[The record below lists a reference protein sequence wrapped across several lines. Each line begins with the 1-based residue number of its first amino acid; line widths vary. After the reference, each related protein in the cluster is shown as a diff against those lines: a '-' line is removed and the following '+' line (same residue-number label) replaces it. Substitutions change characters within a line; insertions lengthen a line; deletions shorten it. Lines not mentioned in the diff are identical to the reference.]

1 MEKEVK
7 IGIKLIDTISNT
19 LEEFG
24 NVYKIWNPAID
35 KLAKITLLIPDIR
48 KHIKVEV
55 NSTPTGKIIFNEE
68 LGKLMQERD
77 AKFIFQLDDRIDDFA
92 TYKKSYE
99 IGGKPVSK
107 VEFRKY
113 LELTARQF
121 ANLGDNLVYYT
132 AQDLDDYFA
141 DIYCAN
147 ANIEIPREVGSFTE
161 DGQYIP
167 PEENL
172 IS

>member
-7 IGIKLIDTISNT
+7 IGIKLIDVISNT

-24 NVYKIWNPAID
+24 SVYEIWNPAID
-35 KLAKITLLIPDIR
+35 KVARITLLIPDIR
-48 KHIKVEV
+48 KYIKVEA
-55 NSTPTGKIIFNEE
+55 NSIPTGKMIFNEE
-68 LGKLMQERD
+68 LGKLMHEYD
-77 AKFIFQLDDRIDDFA
+77 ARFTFQLDDRIDDFS

-99 IGGKPVSK
+99 IGGKPVNK

-113 LELTARQF
+113 LELTAQQF
-121 ANLGDNLVYYT
+121 TNLGDNLVYYT
-132 AQDLDDYFA
+132 AQDLDDYF
-141 DIYCAN
+141 DIYCEN
-147 ANIEIPREVGSFTE
+147 AEIVIPREAGTFTR

-172 IS
+172 IN

>member
-24 NVYKIWNPAID
+24 NVYEIWNPAIG
-35 KLAKITLLIPDIR
+35 KVAKITMLIPDIS
-48 KHIKVEV
+48 KYIKITA
-55 NSTPTGKIIFNEE
+55 NSIPTGKMFFNEE
-68 LGKLMQERD
+68 LGKLMQEYD
-77 AKFIFQLDDRIDDFA
+77 AKFMFQLDDRIDDFA

-113 LELTARQF
+113 LELTAAQF
-121 ANLGDNLVYYT
+121 TNLGDNLVYYT
-132 AQDLDDYFA
+132 AQDLDDYL

-147 ANIEIPREVGSFTE
+147 AEIVIPREVGTFTE
-161 DGQYIP
+161 EGQYIP

-172 IS
+172 IN